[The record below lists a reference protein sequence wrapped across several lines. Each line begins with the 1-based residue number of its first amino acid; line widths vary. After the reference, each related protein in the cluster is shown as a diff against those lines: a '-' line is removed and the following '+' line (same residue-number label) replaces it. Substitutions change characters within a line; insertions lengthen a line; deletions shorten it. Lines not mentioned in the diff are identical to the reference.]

1 MFGSIFISMLFKK
14 RDLVTEDTSEESVIK
29 KVISKLK
36 DVKQRATSEIK
47 ETKALVRILT
57 HAVKSYSKKRDF
69 DLNEQDKKFIK
80 GQSTDVIKNIIIMI
94 VAIIPL
100 PIPLTPFLV
109 IFGKKLGIDF
119 IPQEQEIPEKG
130 KSKKEKV
137 EESKKLNIV
146 ITKEQYELLNEINK
160 TDKNR
165 LQRLCTNQ
173 KENKPFCSL
182 LQMREKLTDI
192 DQSQLD
198 KSVNILDDYF
208 RFSNVGMFPRIV
220 ELALKDEGRTINYLK
235 LISDFIVDDQF
246 DNTSTKKILDK
257 QRFSKDVPE
266 NLDGI
271 LKQARTLEHQ
281 KYEESF
287 VGDYFGKKSTYLR
300 LNYYCDD
307 DVKET
312 LFDILTKIKSEERT
326 LDFVFDKVT
335 GCIQKSFTQGSYYLK
350 ADLVTTKDLK
360 YEDEVI
366 FPTGTY
372 FEVKKMDPF
381 IDSYLSEF
389 FSIFKETEKIVF
401 KGEYVELYNELIQ
414 RIFEWLN
421 NNKDAQEYLDKV
433 KSQIGGIIYEYQTIV
448 PSEFIDLYWS
458 NKGQRG
464 CDEKR
469 LSIRFRIKPGVS
481 EIKTFRFVDSE
492 ELEPVVK
499 KVPYNQNEKVICV

>member
-1 MFGSIFISMLFKK
+1 MLLKK
-14 RDLVTEDTSEESVIK
+14 RDLIKEDTSEESVIK

-36 DVKQRATSEIK
+36 DVKERATSEIK
-47 ETKALVRILT
+47 ETKALVRILM
-57 HAVKSYSKKRDF
+57 HAVKSYTKKRDF

-80 GQSTDVIKNIIIMI
+80 EQSTDVIKNIIIMI

-109 IFGKKLGIDF
+109 IFGKKLGIDL

-137 EESKKLNIV
+137 KESKKLNIL
-146 ITKEQYELLNEINK
+146 ITKEQYELLNEINEPN
-160 TDKNR
+160 KNI
-165 LQRLCTNQ
+165 LQKLCSNQ

-182 LQMREKLTDI
+182 LQMREKLTDTN
-192 DQSQLD
+192 QLQLD
-198 KSVNILDDYF
+198 ISVETLFKYF
-208 RFSNVGMFPRIV
+208 RFNNVGMFPRIV
-220 ELALKDEGRTINYLK
+220 ELELKDEGRTVNYLK
-235 LISDFIVDDQF
+235 LISDFIMDDQF
-246 DNTSTKKILDK
+246 DDTSTKKILDK
-257 QRFSKDVPE
+257 QRYSKDVPE
-266 NLDGI
+266 NLDDI

-287 VGDYFGKKSTYLR
+287 VGDHFGKKSTYLR
-300 LNYYCDD
+300 LNYYCND

-312 LFDILTKIKSEERT
+312 LFDVLTKIKSEERT

-335 GCIQKSFTQGSYYLK
+335 SCIQKSLTQGSYYLK
-350 ADLVTTKDLK
+350 ADLVTTTDLK
-360 YEDEVI
+360 YEGEVI
-366 FPTGTY
+366 YPQGTY

-389 FSIFKETEKIVF
+389 FSIFKETEKIAL
-401 KGEYVELYNELIQ
+401 KGEYVEIYNELIQ

-421 NNKDAQEYLDKV
+421 SNEDAQEYLDKV

-469 LSIRFRIKPGVS
+469 LSIRFRIKPGVD
-481 EIKTFRFVDSE
+481 EIKTFRYNNSD

-499 KVPYNQNEKVICV
+499 KVPYNQNEKVICI